1 VNITEYVA
9 ELKVHCENSGL
20 DNHRGLIIAALMKK
34 CVSGSFLG
42 RRVRASLKATE
53 QAIIQ
58 EHVAAGGTPETA
70 KTSWHDNT
78 LAARYLQDVFS
89 QLMDTADE
97 CTETNLDLKRRWR
110 ELRFL
115 ESESLV
121 EYFDR
126 SQDLTILLQE
136 RGIPKCSDDVVL
148 DVLQGLRIRTDAVN
162 PLFYTTLALT
172 ECTTLSDLRIR
183 TRNLHRVM
191 PAEFMSQIPLTAH
204 ERVSGEEAV
213 RVAGLG
219 DTQTPNSLKA
229 SKQALPTALAQVA
242 EAEEPTQKFVASDFV
257 KPCKRCTLHGK
268 PADQHSWA
276 FCRDN
281 PLNIHAFTDGH
292 VTLGSNKRAQTEDN
306 PHHHPKRQRDM
317 RRVKCY
323 NCKEMGHIARNCPQ
337 KGDTSESRA
346 AIMKD
351 VREELHREQVAAA
364 ERKKQRQSEMVE
376 VFRMAMAQAKTTAG
390 AGDTWPPQI

>member
-1 VNITEYVA
+1 MASTNNISTPNTVSRILSFQASDPTVSDATKDNFDKSIQNRLRSLQAVLPDYVKGVNITEYVA

-219 DTQTPNSLKA
+219 DTQTPNSLKG
-229 SKQALPTALAQVA
+229 KTDQVIAL
-242 EAEEPTQKFVASDFV
+242 
-257 KPCKRCTLHGK
+257 G
-268 PADQHSWA
+268 
-276 FCRDN
+276 
-281 PLNIHAFTDGH
+281 
-292 VTLGSNKRAQTEDN
+292 
-306 PHHHPKRQRDM
+306 
-317 RRVKCY
+317 
-323 NCKEMGHIARNCPQ
+323 
-337 KGDTSESRA
+337 
-346 AIMKD
+346 
-351 VREELHREQVAAA
+351 
-364 ERKKQRQSEMVE
+364 
-376 VFRMAMAQAKTTAG
+376 
-390 AGDTWPPQI
+390 